1 MTYRPLSP
9 DFAKWPHVERFVRGP
24 LEQVHFAQA
33 RTLLRL
39 PQSEAGL
46 PNGCE
51 TALGGLLLASL
62 GAIADAL
69 YRSSGGDHREAFRTL
84 LVREY
89 PWDTEEISPAGA
101 MQSVSALI
109 GEYRGDSISPLG
121 AWATLG
127 DDGPPAGSSPGR
139 RLHFRRLET
148 TDNDGLAEHMLETLE
163 VARDWPLDAM
173 PRTIDA
179 DEAASYVNLE
189 RFYWGIR
196 ETVNRLAAKPAVMM
210 AAERY
215 LSR

>member
-9 DFAKWPHVERFVRGP
+9 DFAKWPHVEHFVRGP

-39 PQSEAGL
+39 PQSDAGMS
-46 PNGCE
+46 NGCE

-101 MQSVSALI
+101 MQAVSALI
-109 GEYRGDSISPLG
+109 GEYRGDPVTPLG

-127 DDGPPAGSSPGR
+127 EDGPPAGSSPGR

-148 TDNDGLAEHMLETLE
+148 ADDNGLAEHMLETLE

-173 PRTIDA
+173 PRTLDA

-196 ETVNRLAAKPAVMM
+196 ETVNRLAANPTVMT

-215 LSR
+215 LAR